1 MKFRTKF
8 IFRLF
13 LKILLNIFKL
23 LFLKFSNFGGGEI
36 TEFGEISLKFRQNFE
51 HCVAQPQ
58 PVLLARNRRQR
69 YLRYVWS
76 TTSVPSRDKL
86 NAGIPWKASYPGR
99 ACIWYNSGNSHVQEA
114 PFCETRNPSLG
125 WPAPHQGAAH
135 YHTTMSAKIHEL
147 TFSLYYYSARLLRP
161 VGESATGRA

>member
-1 MKFRTKF
+1 MRITIENKMTRTLWPSKFLKMKEIMEMEKEEHREKEIFASGFWNSFEKKFRTWPKSVNFAKFRPKF

-58 PVLLARNRRQR
+58 PVVLLARNRRQR
-69 YLRYVWS
+69 YVEIRLVYYICTIKGQIKCWNTLES
-76 TTSVPSRDKL
+76 QL
-86 NAGIPWKASYPGR
+86 PGT
-99 ACIWYNSGNSHVQEA
+99 CLHLV
-114 PFCETRNPSLG
+114 
-125 WPAPHQGAAH
+125 
-135 YHTTMSAKIHEL
+135 
-147 TFSLYYYSARLLRP
+147 
-161 VGESATGRA
+161 